1 MVRANESRAA
11 SRNVLGTGDLEAKVF
26 SRDFHEEMR
35 NNTVDQRLGRQV
47 GEPKDFF
54 GWLFGALSEKVFHRL
69 HHTGELMGI
78 TTTLRRTIKSTTTK
92 ASAPGKSSG
101 KGRYILAID
110 QGTTGTTVNLVHV
123 KGDTAA
129 RVNQEFKQHYPK
141 PGWVEHKPDDIW
153 KSVTTSIELCLK
165 KARVRPSEIAAIGIT
180 NQRETVVV
188 WDRKNSRPV
197 YNAIVWQDRRTAEDC
212 DRWKND
218 GHAEML
224 RKKTGLVI
232 DPYFSA
238 SKIRWIL
245 QNVSKIRERA
255 EAGELAAGTIDSFL
269 MWKLSNGAIHKTD
282 VSNASR
288 TQLMDIESGHW
299 DEDLLK
305 FFEVP
310 RSLLPEICD
319 SSGHFGVT
327 SGLSVLPDGIPITG
341 VAGDQQAALFGQTCF
356 EEGEAKCTFGTGSFV
371 LINSGQQMP
380 QSKAGLLTTV
390 AWKLKGDTQMTYAL
404 EGGAFVCGAA
414 VQFLRDQL
422 GFIKE
427 SKEVEKLAM
436 QVKDSEGVE
445 FVPALT
451 GLGAPHWDPFARGLI
466 CGLTRGTTRAHLAR
480 ATLEAMALQN
490 TEILS
495 AMKEDLGRSLRSVRV
510 DGGAAANGLLMQMQ
524 ADYLGV
530 DVVRPKMIETT
541 SAGAAYLAGLG
552 AGLFESLDEIKR
564 IWKVDRTYRSKL
576 SDEEREARLK
586 RWQLAVRRARIVN

>member
-1 MVRANESRAA
+1 
-11 SRNVLGTGDLEAKVF
+11 
-26 SRDFHEEMR
+26 
-35 NNTVDQRLGRQV
+35 
-47 GEPKDFF
+47 
-54 GWLFGALSEKVFHRL
+54 
-69 HHTGELMGI
+69 MGI
-78 TTTLRRTIKSTTTK
+78 TTTLKRTIKSTTGSKSAGQPAIK
-92 ASAPGKSSG
+92 AGSG

-110 QGTTGTTVNLVHV
+110 QGTTGTTINLVHV
-123 KGDTAA
+123 KGETTA

-153 KSVTTSIELCLK
+153 KSVTSLIEACLK
-165 KARVRPSEIAAIGIT
+165 KARVRPGEIAAIGIT
-180 NQRETVVV
+180 NQRETVVL

-212 DRWKND
+212 DRWKAE

-245 QNVSKIRERA
+245 QNVAKVRERA
-255 EAGELAAGTIDSFL
+255 EKGEIAAGTIDSFL
-269 MWKLSNGAIHKTD
+269 MWKLTGGAVHKTD
-282 VSNASR
+282 CSNASR
-288 TQLMDIESGHW
+288 TQLMNIESGQW
-299 DEDLLK
+299 DEELLK

-310 RSLLPEICD
+310 RALLPEICD
-319 SSGHFGVT
+319 SSGYFGET
-327 SGLSVLPDGIPITG
+327 KGLSVLPDGIPITG

-371 LINSGQQMP
+371 LINSGKTMP
-380 QSKAGLLTTV
+380 QSKSGLLTTV

-422 GFIKE
+422 GFIEE
-427 SKEVEKLAM
+427 SREVEKLAL

-490 TEILS
+490 TEILT
-495 AMKEDLGRSLRSVRV
+495 AMKADLGQSLRSVRV

-530 DVVRPKMIETT
+530 EVVRPKMIETT

-552 AGLFESLDEIKR
+552 AGLFGSLDEIKR

-576 SDEEREARLK
+576 SDQERSDRLS
-586 RWQLAVRRARIVN
+586 RWQLAVRRARLV